1 MKIFIPLIFSS
12 LSSFALAESTSP
24 VSSTLSSPLTSPGI
38 AFAKVIL
45 VLGFIVGFILLSA
58 WLARRSGFINI
69 VNKKNFQVVAS
80 VALSQKEKAV
90 LLKVGK
96 QHLLLGVAAGSV
108 NTLHTYAE
116 NENPLE
122 QEQPFNTEQSFE
134 HEEKNNTAFSRK
146 SGLDFSTQIKK
157 LLTQGQLK

>member
-1 MKIFIPLIFSS
+1 MKIFLLYIVAMLP
-12 LSSFALAESTSP
+12 SFVLAESTAPVISSVTSP
-24 VSSTLSSPLTSPGI
+24 VTSPGM

-45 VLGFIVGFILLSA
+45 VLGFIIGFILLSA

-90 LLKVGK
+90 LLKVGN

-108 NTLHTYAE
+108 STLHTYPE

-122 QEQPFNTEQSFE
+122 QESALEQ
-134 HEEKNNTAFSRK
+134 EEKNTGTFSAR
-146 SGLDFSTQIKK
+146 SGVDFSTHIKK
-157 LLTQGQLK
+157 LLMQGQQK